1 MALVLGLAV
10 NTGVVSEAAADS
22 IRVPL
27 LHLRVA
33 GGMPA
38 PGGLASSD
46 LMVTVDGSVMV
57 REFYH
62 PKDFGSGKPA
72 KKKTYQLPN
81 LNARVLAEVKKTVE
95 SLKGGELVEPDQPGC
110 MDAPR
115 SEYSIFKDWQK
126 TVVYMIDACRPFQL
140 RDESQRPA
148 ANKIRELLAKLLAKT
163 HERSSTTIN

>member
-1 MALVLGLAV
+1 MKNKSTISLLMALVLGLAV
-10 NTGVVSEAAADS
+10 NAGIVNEAAAES
-22 IRVPL
+22 IRLPL

-46 LMVTVDGSVMV
+46 LMVTADGGVMV

-72 KKKTYQLPN
+72 EKKNYQLPN
-81 LNARVLAEVKKTVE
+81 LNARVLAEVKETVA
-95 SLKGGELVEPDQPGC
+95 SLKGGELVEPNQPGC

-115 SEYSIFKDWQK
+115 SEYSIYKNGQK

-148 ANKIRELLAKLLAKT
+148 AKIGRA
-163 HERSSTTIN
+163 HV